1 MEKPIS
7 LFIALVIFCTC
18 RCAFGAENS
27 SFAPVAALSVQKITV
42 NVVSYYL
49 ATAFLA
55 ASAN

>member
-18 RCAFGAENS
+18 RYAFGAE
-27 SFAPVAALSVQKITV
+27 IIV